1 MSKKIYQMLD
11 MTRELRNQNSKLN
24 LSSKDGEEAKYEDYG
39 VDLYEDP
46 GEGGGWYEAEYE
58 VRGLASS
65 LPPSLAGAA
74 LAAFS
79 SLAGDTVDRFILPEE
94 ADRLGQV
101 VDRINQEGQ
110 GPAIHTNTLSHLLHR
125 HIEWGKEEEMEDEE
139 GSKELEEGMEHVQKV
154 SEGAEHKIDNLH
166 GDTENAGSGS
176 VKVEGEN
183 GGADSSEEEG
193 EGEAVVEEGNA
204 LVEGRVEAA

>member
-1 MSKKIYQMLD
+1 MSKKIYQILD

-24 LSSKDGEEAKYEDYG
+24 LSSKDGQEAKYEDYG

-139 GSKELEEGMEHVQKV
+139 GSKELEGGMEHVQKV

-193 EGEAVVEEGNA
+193 
-204 LVEGRVEAA
+204 